1 MRNLL
6 RNRRSSFL
14 LLLLVAFITLIFF
27 LGTSLIDQ
35 SVRGMRKTY
44 VDNLTGDLIIQK
56 ESRVSMNLFGA
67 NTPII
72 DDFFTIPSLPAYD
85 NVKSIVKEE
94 PDIAFQAGLVSG
106 KAVMDLGGQRSA
118 VPLMGVE
125 AQSYFDLFPG
135 INVERGRKLLPGEA
149 GVMIT
154 SGRAASVLKKSGN
167 PVEIGIPVRLTSA
180 GKTGFKI
187 QEVPLVGVFSYTN
200 PGPYMEEVVI
210 SDPQTVRAL
219 SAVLT
224 VASVPVEVSENAME
238 LLDGD
243 LDDLFGGFSLV
254 DEAQQSEDP
263 EDLLSNL
270 KADIAR
276 DDDAES
282 ISLTGGDWN
291 FLILRLKDGASPFAV
306 QNRLNSRL
314 QDIGVKAVG
323 WQTAAGNS
331 ALMILLIQA
340 LFYGGM
346 LLVVIAGI
354 VTIINIILISVFKRT
369 REMGTLRSI
378 GASDRYILSLLYQE
392 NLILSLLGGLAGVFI
407 GKGLLFYLNSLKW
420 PISHNLIAALMGSPI
435 LTVNYSGTL
444 ALQAL
449 FLAVLLGLLATSFP
463 AWKATRINPMEAV
476 RRG

>member
-1 MRNLL
+1 
-6 RNRRSSFL
+6 
-14 LLLLVAFITLIFF
+14 
-27 LGTSLIDQ
+27 
-35 SVRGMRKTY
+35 MRKTY
-44 VDNLTGDLIIQK
+44 VDNLTGDLVIQK

-72 DDFFTIPSLPAYD
+72 DDYFTIPTLPAYD
-85 NVKSIVKEE
+85 NVKSIVEDE
-94 PDIAFQAGLVSG
+94 PDVALLAGMVSG

-118 VPLMGVE
+118 VPLVGVE

-135 INVERGRKLLPGEA
+135 IIIEQGRKLLSGEE

-154 SGRAASVLKKSGN
+154 SDRAASVLKKSGS
-167 PVEIGIPVRLTSA
+167 PIEIGAPIRLTSA

-187 QEVPLVGVFSYTN
+187 REVPLVGVFSYTN

-224 VASVPVEVSENAME
+224 VASEPVEVSENALE

-243 LDDLFGGFSLV
+243 LDGLFGGDSFV
-254 DEAQQSEDP
+254 EEVQQTEDT

-270 KADIAR
+270 KADMAR
-276 DDDAES
+276 DDELES
-282 ISLTGGDWN
+282 SSWTGGDWN
-291 FLILRLKDGASPFAV
+291 FLILRLKDGASLFSV
-306 QNRLNSRL
+306 QNRLNSKL
-314 QDIGVKAVG
+314 QDLGVKAVG

-346 LLVVIAGI
+346 LLVVFAGI

-378 GASDRYILSLLYQE
+378 GASDGYILSLLYQE
-392 NLILSLLGGLAGVFI
+392 NLIVSLVGGLVGVLM
-407 GKGLLFYLNSLKW
+407 GKGILYYINSLKW
-420 PISHNLIAALMGSPI
+420 PIPHNLIAALMGSPI
-435 LTVNYSGTL
+435 LVINYSGKL

-449 FLAVLLGLLATSFP
+449 SLAILLGLIATFFP